1 MDKLKEQLNH
11 KYAYN
16 INATTKGKKAT
27 VGSGRDFLKL
37 NGGFYDDIENND
49 ISIKQK
55 QKQLQ
60 KIKNESLKEF
70 VFTNKEIPDKWK
82 KKLNYQNDVIKVLA
96 NDNDFLLYVGREIK
110 PAMEETM
117 STALSSSDNF
127 QRKYKII
134 HGLKTS
140 YSQMFPKIRSRFSSE
155 EKQTLR
161 NDINSNANG
170 NVNANVNKTLDEDL
184 FYNEKTASASKSP
197 YPKLKSQN
205 KRETMNDKDIVNL
218 LEEFRILYPI
228 KVKKEDRH
236 KHEFEI
242 GLEDSTDGKN
252 KSPKNNL
259 SFYNIFLQMN
269 KSSNPF
275 ANIHKMKLNKRQRT
289 FRQNIFNNLIPP
301 KNKKTLKSNSMVN
314 LNPSYKF
321 KNMKI
326 KREDNEQ
333 QFGTFLNFDHNSF
346 YKKTKI
352 SNPIVKKNLEFI
364 NYYGP
369 YYSYCPPC
377 LNRNLEYY
385 NNLEPNQSLKLINYI
400 KKIRGKKNIIRFKEK
415 LATTN
420 RKTEKKSSFD
430 EDIGKTID
438 NESDKIL
445 EKTES
450 LEFGQ

>member
-1 MDKLKEQLNH
+1 MDKLKEQLRH

-16 INATTKGKKAT
+16 INDTTKSKKVAA
-27 VGSGRDFLKL
+27 GSGRDFLKL
-37 NGGFYDDIENND
+37 SGGFYDDIENND
-49 ISIKQK
+49 ISIKKK

-70 VFTNKEIPDKWK
+70 VFANKIIPDKWK
-82 KKLNYQNDVIKVLA
+82 KKLSYQNDVIKVLV
-96 NDNDFLLYVGREIK
+96 NDNDFLLYVGRGSK
-110 PAMEETM
+110 PALAETI
-117 STALSSSDNF
+117 STALSSRDNF
-127 QRKYKII
+127 QKTYKNIN
-134 HGLKTS
+134 GLKTS
-140 YSQMFPKIRSRFSSE
+140 YSQMFPKIKSRFSSE
-155 EKQTLR
+155 EKQIIR
-161 NDINSNANG
+161 NDYNSNA
-170 NVNANVNKTLDEDL
+170 NKTLDEDL
-184 FYNEKTASASKSP
+184 SNNENTASVSKTP

-205 KRETMNDKDIVNL
+205 KEKAMNDKDIVNL

-228 KVKKEDRH
+228 KIKKEDQH
-236 KHEFEI
+236 KQEFE
-242 GLEDSTDGKN
+242 LEHEDSTDGKN
-252 KSPKNNL
+252 KSPKKNL
-259 SFYNIFLQMN
+259 LFYNTFLQMN

-275 ANIHKMKLNKRQRT
+275 ANIHKMKLDKRQRA

-314 LNPSYKF
+314 LNPNYKF

-326 KREDNEQ
+326 KKEENEPK
-333 QFGTFLNFDHNSF
+333 FGPFLNFDHNSF

-352 SNPIVKKNLEFI
+352 SNPIIKKNLEFI

-385 NNLEPNQSLKLINYI
+385 NNLEPSQCLKLINYI
-400 KKIRGKKNIIRFKEK
+400 KKFRGKNNIISFKEK
-415 LATTN
+415 ALSTTN

-438 NESDKIL
+438 NESAKIL

-450 LEFGQ
+450 FEFSQ